1 MSIRL
6 IRQDSQT
13 PNVTNHDDARMVR
26 YAYGGFD
33 GFVKDRGSEIDYA
46 IDGTS
51 FVVQSGVLVLQ
62 GWEVEIDANGA
73 AISVPPNV
81 STTQYF
87 SVYLEVNC
95 GTDTAAIKSTYRS
108 GTYPDIPASDD
119 LTANTVGTARLL
131 LYRFTATNG
140 VISNVKKAV
149 QGIEYSLYNINEL
162 RDGLQNGT
170 IIPANAKSVNALEI
184 KRDENGVLRIGDTI
198 IPQRKLLWRG
208 DLTIE
213 TGDSNKS
220 ISLSD
225 NLINGDNIEIVT
237 EEGIYKFIAAIN
249 ISSFKPFYCQRIIGV
264 GTSQINVST
273 LTFTTNGTS
282 PKSLTVNAPR
292 EVVMYSGSG
301 NNYYASISSDLILGS
316 FYYHANNA
324 SWTIRKIYKVIE

>member
-149 QGIEYSLYNINEL
+149 RGIEYGQKLKEGIE
-162 RDGLQNGT
+162 NGT
-170 IIPANAKSVNALEI
+170 IIAQKAANAENSQKINGINLVTDDNGKLKIGEI
-184 KRDENGVLRIGDTI
+184 I
-198 IPQRKLLWRG
+198 IPQKKLLWSG
-208 DLTIE
+208 NIE
-213 TGDSNKS
+213 CSSRDNPVN
-220 ISLSD
+220 ISLND
-225 NLINGDNIEIVT
+225 VATPGRYIIEYTDTFYNGSNST
-237 EEGIYKFIAAIN
+237 RKFVSSGCRDYDTGMLPVDFEPLSTAGKYTNEAKYYVRSTIPYLLLN
-249 ISSFKPFYCQRIIGV
+249 ISSRDAQWGGV
-264 GTSQINVST
+264 YYSEMETDNTITVSFHRSMIT
-273 LTFTTNGTS
+273 
-282 PKSLTVNAPR
+282 
-292 EVVMYSGSG
+292 
-301 NNYYASISSDLILGS
+301 
-316 FYYHANNA
+316 
-324 SWTIRKIYKVIE
+324 KIYKIIE